1 MSAPVA
7 VPTGAD
13 TSARSDEG
21 YRRDRPVDA
30 GAALEFVLALQ
41 ARVRLD
47 QLDPS
52 ESLDELFQ
60 GVSSR
65 RNQVLIDLGREFG
78 LSGAEGV
85 QRHSIGELVKTLREQ
100 GAHVPLPGRRTCARR
115 SPPASPAPGVARAD
129 AATSG
134 ASARASPSTCSRA
147 SRSTRAR
154 GRRRAAASSR
164 G

>member
-1 MSAPVA
+1 M
-7 VPTGAD
+7 
-13 TSARSDEG
+13 
-21 YRRDRPVDA
+21 
-30 GAALEFVLALQ
+30 LALQ

-85 QRHSIGELVKTLREQ
+85 QRQTIGELVKTLREQ
-100 GAHVPLPGRRTCARR
+100 GAAYRFPGPYLRDALAAGLTRAGVPREPTLGLPPGLTDHVFARVALDTRPGPVRARRRPRPAQRRPGRARPR
-115 SPPASPAPGVARAD
+115 AGADRPP
-129 AATSG
+129 T
-134 ASARASPSTCSRA
+134 
-147 SRSTRAR
+147 
-154 GRRRAAASSR
+154 
-164 G
+164 

>member
-1 MSAPVA
+1 M
-7 VPTGAD
+7 
-13 TSARSDEG
+13 
-21 YRRDRPVDA
+21 
-30 GAALEFVLALQ
+30 LALQ

-52 ESLDELFQ
+52 ETLDELFQ

-100 GAHVPLPGRRTCARR
+100 GAAYRFPGAVP
-115 SPPASPAPGVARAD
+115 
-129 AATSG
+129 
-134 ASARASPSTCSRA
+134 
-147 SRSTRAR
+147 AR
-154 GRRRAAASSR
+154 GARRRA
-164 G
+164 